1 MSDITALQAE
11 IYTVLN
17 QALPEVSIYDDVPET
32 ADTPYIVIGEDS
44 VSDGGAKVCEVDEVA
59 VTISVFSSYKGMK
72 EVKELTSRI
81 VEALKTIKVSGD
93 NAYIQYLR
101 LENIEHNKDSEDM
114 RSAEIEVVFLV
125 S

>member
-1 MSDITALQAE
+1 MTDITALQAE

-44 VSDGGAKVCEVDEVA
+44 VSDGGAKVCEVDEVT

-72 EVKELTSRI
+72 EVKELSSRI
-81 VEALKTIKVSGD
+81 AEALKTIKVSGD

-101 LENIEHNKDSEDM
+101 LENIEHNKDSDDM

>member
-44 VSDGGAKVCEVDEVA
+44 VSDGGAKVCEVDEVT

-72 EVKELTSRI
+72 EVKELSSRI
-81 VEALKTIKVSGD
+81 AEALKTIKVSGD

-101 LENIEHNKDSEDM
+101 LENIEHNKDSDDM

>member
-32 ADTPYIVIGEDS
+32 ADTSYIVIGEDS
-44 VSDGGAKVCEVDEVA
+44 VSDGGAKVCEVDEVT

-72 EVKELTSRI
+72 EVKELSSRI
-81 VEALKTIKVSGD
+81 AEALKTIKVSGD

-101 LENIEHNKDSEDM
+101 LENIEHNKDSDDM

>member
-44 VSDGGAKVCEVDEVA
+44 VSDGGAKVCEVDEVT
-59 VTISVFSSYKGMK
+59 VTISVISSYKGMK
-72 EVKELTSRI
+72 KVKELSSRI
-81 VEALKTIKVSGD
+81 AEALKTIKASGD

-101 LENIEHNKDSEDM
+101 LENIEHNKDSDDM
-114 RSAEIEVVFLV
+114 RSAEITVVFLV

>member
-44 VSDGGAKVCEVDEVA
+44 VSDGGAKVCEVDEVT

-72 EVKELTSRI
+72 EVKELSSRI
-81 VEALKTIKVSGD
+81 AEALKTIKVSGD

>member
-72 EVKELTSRI
+72 EVKELSSRI
-81 VEALKTIKVSGD
+81 AEALKTIKVSGD